1 MKELALIVGARPNFM
16 KAAPL
21 MEAIRAQGRMK
32 ARLIHTGQHFD
43 ANMSEIFF
51 EQLHM
56 PKPDVYLD
64 IHGGN
69 GAEQVGRVMVA
80 LAAEFA
86 TRRPDMVVVFGDVN
100 ATLGAA
106 LTANKMNL
114 PLAHVEAGLRSFDRE
129 MPEEHN
135 RIATDLVSD
144 LLFTPSPD
152 GDQNLRNAGIADS
165 RIFRVGNIM
174 VDSLLR
180 FRPAAEILQTWLK
193 YDLKPKTYGL
203 VTLHRPSNVD
213 EEKGLSQIV
222 EALVEIQKETPL
234 LFPVHPR
241 TKERLHIT
249 GLLKSMEASGIQVV
263 EPIGYLEFLS
273 LMTQA
278 QFVLTDSGGIQEES
292 TVLGVPCLTAR
303 ENTERP
309 VTIEMGTNR
318 LVGNTKQGIL
328 DGYRQML
335 AKPVSRRLPEL
346 WDGHT
351 ADRIEAILYE
361 QPS

>member
-1 MKELALIVGARPNFM
+1 M

-21 MEAIRAQGRMK
+21 MEAIRAKGRMK

-43 ANMSEIFF
+43 ANMSQIFF
-51 EQLHM
+51 EQLGM
-56 PKPDVYLD
+56 PQPDLYLD
-64 IHGGN
+64 IHGGSA
-69 GAEQVGRVMVA
+69 AEQVGRVMVA
-80 LAAEFA
+80 LSEEFTA
-86 TRRPDMVVVFGDVN
+86 HRPDMVVVFGDVN
-100 ATLGAA
+100 ATLAA
-106 LTANKMNL
+106 AMTANKIRI

-135 RIATDLVSD
+135 RVATDLVSD

-152 GDQNLRNAGIADS
+152 GDENLRNSGIAES

-180 FRPAAEILQTWLK
+180 FRPAAEKLRAWETFA
-193 YDLKPKTYGL
+193 LKPKAYGL

-213 EEKGLSQIV
+213 EDNALRGIV
-222 EALVEIQKETPL
+222 GALIEIQKETPL

-241 TKERLHIT
+241 TRERLERG
-249 GLLKSMEASGIQVV
+249 GLLAKMQAAGIQVV

-278 QFVLTDSGGIQEES
+278 KFVLTDSGGIQEES

-309 VTIEMGTNR
+309 ITIEMGTNR
-318 LVGNTKQGIL
+318 LVGNSKAGIL
-328 DGYRQML
+328 EGYKAMSGASRQ
-335 AKPVSRRLPEL
+335 LPEL

-351 ADRIEAILYE
+351 AERIEAVIYE
-361 QPS
+361 HLS

>member
-21 MEAIRAQGRMK
+21 MEAIRAKGRMK

-43 ANMSEIFF
+43 ANMSQIFF
-51 EQLHM
+51 EQLDM
-56 PKPDVYLD
+56 PQPDLYLD
-64 IHGGN
+64 IHGGSA
-69 GAEQVGRVMVA
+69 AEQVGRVMVA
-80 LAAEFA
+80 LSEEFTA
-86 TRRPDMVVVFGDVN
+86 HRPDMVVVFGDVN
-100 ATLGAA
+100 ATLAA
-106 LTANKMNL
+106 AMTANKMRI

-135 RIATDLVSD
+135 RVATDLVSD

-152 GDQNLRNAGIADS
+152 GDENLRNSGIAES

-180 FRPAAEILQTWLK
+180 FRPAAEKLRTWEAYALR
-193 YDLKPKTYGL
+193 PKTYGL

-213 EEKGLSQIV
+213 DDNALKGIV
-222 EALVEIQKETPL
+222 EALIQIQKETPL

-241 TKERLHIT
+241 TRERLERSR
-249 GLLKSMEASGIQVV
+249 LLAEMEGAGMQVV
-263 EPIGYLEFLS
+263 EPIGYLEFLC

-278 QFVLTDSGGIQEES
+278 KFVLTDSGGIQEES

-309 VTIEMGTNR
+309 ITIEMGTNR
-318 LVGNTKQGIL
+318 LVGNSKAGIL
-328 DGYRQML
+328 EAYKAMSGASGQ
-335 AKPVSRRLPEL
+335 LPEL

-351 ADRIEAILYE
+351 AERIEAIIYE
-361 QPS
+361 HLS